1 MDDKKIKIDEELIE
15 DKNENKEQEIPKK
28 INPLKLLENIN
39 KKYLIFG
46 IIGVILLFLII
57 FKISSK
63 KNASI
68 QNSATTSQID
78 ENSYNQSRIMRV
90 DLNKIKS
97 IDFDLGSSDVRIQRS
112 NTNPY
117 IEYTELF
124 RGEDHSY
131 KLDVSFEDGVL
142 KLKSKVTGKQ
152 LYMKDKIPI
161 VRIFLPSE
169 GGIEE
174 IKGTISAGDV
184 KIDDLEVK
192 NFDLKIMSGN
202 ISLNNGFFQGSI
214 RNESGS
220 INLDKSEISNT
231 KLSTVTGDI
240 IVKDS
245 KLGNRLDFSTST
257 GDILIGAKDT
267 IDNYNINAVLEVGNF
282 VLGNISYRNIKD
294 GYLSDNKA
302 RNNIDLRTKIGDIVF
317 NRGEGA
323 KIENEEYLTKDSKIK
338 NDEDNALEKNIDR
351 TEKENKKRKKKKRK
365 KDSGKKRQAEEN
377 LESEEN
383 NDLEKN
389 RDSEENSKEEENN

>member
-15 DKNENKEQEIPKK
+15 DKIENMEKSNKESEKP
-28 INPLKLLENIN
+28 NPFKWLDGVN
-39 KKYLIFG
+39 KRNLIFG
-46 IIGVILLFLII
+46 LVGLVLII
-57 FKISSK
+57 LVIFMISSK

-68 QNSATTSQID
+68 QNAATTSQID

-124 RGEDHSY
+124 RGEDNAY
-131 KLDVSFEDGVL
+131 RLDVSFEEGVL
-142 KLKSKVTGKQ
+142 KLKNKVEGKE

-174 IKGTISAGDV
+174 IKGTIGAGDV

-192 NFDLKIMSGN
+192 NFDLRIKSGN

-220 INLDKSEISNT
+220 INLNKSELSNT
-231 KLSTVTGDI
+231 KLSTVAGDI
-240 IVKDS
+240 IIKES
-245 KLGNRLDFSTST
+245 KLGNRLDFTTST
-257 GDILIGAKDT
+257 GDILIDAKDT
-267 IDNYNINAVLEVGNF
+267 IDNYNINAYLEVGNF
-282 VLGNISYRNIKD
+282 VLGNISYRNITD

-302 RNNIDLRTKIGDIVF
+302 KNNIDLRTKIGDIVF
-317 NRGEGA
+317 NKGEGA
-323 KIENEEYLTKDSKIK
+323 KVENQEYLTNDSKVK
-338 NDEDNALEKNIDR
+338 DDEENALERNVKK
-351 TEKENKKRKKKKRK
+351 TEKENKKRKEKEKAEDEE
-365 KDSGKKRQAEEN
+365 DSENIDEESD
-377 LESEEN
+377 ESSEE
-383 NDLEKN
+383 
-389 RDSEENSKEEENN
+389 EEENN

>member
-15 DKNENKEQEIPKK
+15 EKQENKEKNNKESEKP
-28 INPLKLLENIN
+28 NPFKWLDGVN
-39 KKYLIFG
+39 KRNLIFG
-46 IIGVILLFLII
+46 LVGLVLII
-57 FKISSK
+57 LVIFMISSK

-68 QNSATTSQID
+68 QNAATTSQID

-124 RGEDHSY
+124 RGEDNAY
-131 KLDVSFEDGVL
+131 RLDVSFEDGVL
-142 KLKSKVTGKQ
+142 KLKNKVEGKE

-174 IKGTISAGDV
+174 IKGTIGAGDV

-192 NFDLKIMSGN
+192 NFDLRIKSGN

-214 RNESGS
+214 KNESGS
-220 INLDKSEISNT
+220 INLNKSELSNT

-240 IVKDS
+240 IIKES
-245 KLGNRLDFSTST
+245 KLGNRLDFTTST
-257 GDILIGAKDT
+257 GDILIDAKDT
-267 IDNYNINAVLEVGNF
+267 IDNYNINAYLEVGNF
-282 VLGNISYRNIKD
+282 VLGNISYRNITD

-302 RNNIDLRTKIGDIVF
+302 KNNIDLRTKIGDIVF
-317 NRGEGA
+317 NKGEGA
-323 KIENEEYLTKDSKIK
+323 KVENQEYLTNDSKVK
-338 NDEDNALEKNIDR
+338 DDEENALERNVKK
-351 TEKENKKRKKKKRK
+351 TEKENKKRKEK
-365 KDSGKKRQAEEN
+365 EEN
-377 LESEEN
+377 EEDSADRDEETDESSEE
-383 NDLEKN
+383 
-389 RDSEENSKEEENN
+389 EEENN

>member
-15 DKNENKEQEIPKK
+15 DKIENMEKSNKESEKP
-28 INPLKLLENIN
+28 NPFKWLDGVN
-39 KKYLIFG
+39 KRNLIFG
-46 IIGVILLFLII
+46 LVGLVLII
-57 FKISSK
+57 LVIFMISSK

-68 QNSATTSQID
+68 QNAATTSQID

-124 RGEDHSY
+124 RGEDNAY
-131 KLDVSFEDGVL
+131 RLDVSFEEGVL
-142 KLKSKVTGKQ
+142 KLKNKVEGKE

-174 IKGTISAGDV
+174 IKGTIGAGDV

-192 NFDLKIMSGN
+192 NFDLRIKSGN

-220 INLDKSEISNT
+220 INLNKSELSNT
-231 KLSTVTGDI
+231 KLSTVAGDI
-240 IVKDS
+240 IIKES
-245 KLGNRLDFSTST
+245 KLGNRLDFTTST
-257 GDILIGAKDT
+257 GDILIDAKDT
-267 IDNYNINAVLEVGNF
+267 IDNYNINAYLEVGNF
-282 VLGNISYRNIKD
+282 VLGNISYRNITD

-302 RNNIDLRTKIGDIVF
+302 KNNIDLRTKIGDIVF
-317 NRGEGA
+317 NKGEGA
-323 KIENEEYLTKDSKIK
+323 KVENQEYLTNDSKVK
-338 NDEDNALEKNIDR
+338 DDEENALERNVKK
-351 TEKENKKRKKKKRK
+351 TEKENKKRKEKEKAGDEE
-365 KDSGKKRQAEEN
+365 DSENIDEESD
-377 LESEEN
+377 ESSEE
-383 NDLEKN
+383 
-389 RDSEENSKEEENN
+389 EEENN

>member
-15 DKNENKEQEIPKK
+15 DKIENMEKSNKESEKP
-28 INPLKLLENIN
+28 NPFKWLDGVN
-39 KKYLIFG
+39 KRNLIFG
-46 IIGVILLFLII
+46 LVGLVLII
-57 FKISSK
+57 LVIFMISSK

-68 QNSATTSQID
+68 QNAATTSQID

-124 RGEDHSY
+124 RGEDNAY
-131 KLDVSFEDGVL
+131 RLDVSFEEGVL
-142 KLKSKVTGKQ
+142 KLKNKVEGKE

-174 IKGTISAGDV
+174 IKGTIGAGDV

-192 NFDLKIMSGN
+192 NFDLRIKSGN

-220 INLDKSEISNT
+220 INLNKSELSNT
-231 KLSTVTGDI
+231 KLSTVAGDI
-240 IVKDS
+240 IIKES
-245 KLGNRLDFSTST
+245 KLGNRLDFTTST
-257 GDILIGAKDT
+257 GDILIDAKDT
-267 IDNYNINAVLEVGNF
+267 IDNYNINAYLEVGNF
-282 VLGNISYRNIKD
+282 VLGNISYRNITD

-302 RNNIDLRTKIGDIVF
+302 KNNIDLRTKIGDIVF
-317 NRGEGA
+317 NKGEGA
-323 KIENEEYLTKDSKIK
+323 KVENQEYLTNDSRVKD
-338 NDEDNALEKNIDR
+338 DEENALEKNVKK
-351 TEKENKKRKKKKRK
+351 TEKENKKRKEKEKA
-365 KDSGKKRQAEEN
+365 KDEEDSEN
-377 LESEEN
+377 IDEESDESSEE
-383 NDLEKN
+383 
-389 RDSEENSKEEENN
+389 EEENN

>member
-1 MDDKKIKIDEELIE
+1 MDEKKIKIDENLI
-15 DKNENKEQEIPKK
+15 DNKKENKKQKTSKEEKTNSFK
-28 INPLKLLENIN
+28 ILEEVN
-39 KKYLIFG
+39 KRNLIFG
-46 IIGVILLFLII
+46 IIGVVLIALVI
-57 FKISSK
+57 FMIASK

-68 QNSATTSQID
+68 QNAATTSQID

-124 RGEDHSY
+124 RGEENAY
-131 KLDVSFEDGVL
+131 KLDVSFEEGVL
-142 KLKSKVTGKQ
+142 KLKNKVEGKE

-174 IKGTISAGDV
+174 IKGTIGAGDV

-192 NFDLKIMSGN
+192 NFDLKIKSGN
-202 ISLNNGFFQGSI
+202 ITLNNGFFQGSI
-214 RNESGS
+214 TNESGS

-240 IVKDS
+240 IIKES
-245 KLGNRLDFSTST
+245 KLGNRLDFTTST
-257 GDILIGAKDT
+257 GDILVESKNT
-267 IDNYNINAVLEVGNF
+267 IDNYNINAILEVGNF

-294 GYLSDNKA
+294 GYQSDNKA
-302 RNNIDLRTKIGDIVF
+302 KNNIDMRTKIGDIVF

-323 KIENEEYLTKDSKIK
+323 ILENEEYLTNDTKIKDS
-338 NDEDNALEKNIDR
+338 EDNALEKNVNK
-351 TEKENKKRKKKKRK
+351 TEKENKKRKEEMEKENFE
-365 KDSGKKRQAEEN
+365 DNAEE
-377 LESEEN
+377 EN
-383 NDLEKN
+383 D
-389 RDSEENSKEEENN
+389 ENIEEEENN

>member
-15 DKNENKEQEIPKK
+15 EKQENKEKANKESEKP
-28 INPLKLLENIN
+28 NPFKWLEGVN
-39 KKYLIFG
+39 KRNLIFG
-46 IIGVILLFLII
+46 LVGLVLII
-57 FKISSK
+57 LVIFMISSK

-68 QNSATTSQID
+68 QNAATTSQID

-124 RGEDHSY
+124 RGEDNAY
-131 KLDVSFEDGVL
+131 RLDVSFEEGVL
-142 KLKSKVTGKQ
+142 KLKNKVEGKE

-174 IKGTISAGDV
+174 IKGTIGAGDV

-192 NFDLKIMSGN
+192 NFDLRIKSGN

-220 INLDKSEISNT
+220 INLNKSELSNT
-231 KLSTVTGDI
+231 KLSTVAGDI
-240 IVKDS
+240 IINES
-245 KLGNRLDFSTST
+245 KLGNRLDFTTST
-257 GDILIGAKDT
+257 GDILIDAKDT
-267 IDNYNINAVLEVGNF
+267 IDNYNINAYLEVGNF
-282 VLGNISYRNIKD
+282 VLGNISYRNITD

-302 RNNIDLRTKIGDIVF
+302 KNNIDLRTKIGDIVF
-317 NRGEGA
+317 NKGEGA
-323 KIENEEYLTKDSKIK
+323 KVENQEYLTNDSKVK
-338 NDEDNALEKNIDR
+338 DDEENALEKNVKK
-351 TEKENKKRKKKKRK
+351 TEKENKKRKEKEK
-365 KDSGKKRQAEEN
+365 AEEMID
-377 LESEEN
+377 ESIG
-383 NDLEKN
+383 L
-389 RDSEENSKEEENN
+389 

>member
-15 DKNENKEQEIPKK
+15 DKNEKQDKK
-28 INPLKLLENIN
+28 SFENEKYNLLKTLVGSN
-39 KKYLIFG
+39 KKLIVFGVIGLVLIFL
-46 IIGVILLFLII
+46 VI

-131 KLDVSFEDGVL
+131 KLDVSFEGGVL
-142 KLKSKVTGKQ
+142 KLKSKVLGKE

-174 IKGTISAGDV
+174 IKGTITAGDV

-192 NFDLKIMSGN
+192 NFDLRIKSGN
-202 ISLNNGFFQGSI
+202 ITLNNGYFQGSI
-214 RNESGS
+214 KNESGS
-220 INLDKSEISNT
+220 IILDKSELSNT
-231 KLSTVTGDI
+231 KLTTTTGDI
-240 IVKDS
+240 IIKES
-245 KLGNRLDFSTST
+245 KLGNRLDFTTST
-257 GDILIGAKDT
+257 GDILINSKDT
-267 IDNYNINAVLEVGNF
+267 LDNYNVNAYLEVGNF
-282 VLGNISYRNIKD
+282 VLGNISYRNITD
-294 GYLSDNKA
+294 GYLSNNKA
-302 RNNIDLRTKIGDIVF
+302 KNNIKLRTKIGDIIF
-317 NRGEGA
+317 NKGEGA
-323 KIENEEYLTKDSKIK
+323 KVENEEYITNDSQVKES
-338 NDEDNALEKNIDR
+338 EDNDIEQNVDR
-351 TEKENKKRKKKKRK
+351 IEKENTQDKEKEL
-365 KDSGKKRQAEEN
+365 EE
-377 LESEEN
+377 
-383 NDLEKN
+383 DQP
-389 RDSEENSKEEENN
+389 DFEENSNKELDNDSKEEKNN

>member
-15 DKNENKEQEIPKK
+15 EKQENKEKANKESEKP
-28 INPLKLLENIN
+28 NPFKWLEGVN
-39 KKYLIFG
+39 KRNLIFG
-46 IIGVILLFLII
+46 LVGLVLII
-57 FKISSK
+57 LVIFMISSK

-68 QNSATTSQID
+68 QNAATTSQID

-124 RGEDHSY
+124 RGEDNAY
-131 KLDVSFEDGVL
+131 RLDVSFEEGVL
-142 KLKSKVTGKQ
+142 KLKNKVEGKE

-174 IKGTISAGDV
+174 IKGTIGAGDV

-192 NFDLKIMSGN
+192 NFDLRIKSGN

-220 INLDKSEISNT
+220 ININKSELSNA
-231 KLSTVTGDI
+231 KLSTVAGDI
-240 IVKDS
+240 IIKES
-245 KLGNRLDFSTST
+245 KLGNRLDFTTST
-257 GDILIGAKDT
+257 GDILIDAKDT
-267 IDNYNINAVLEVGNF
+267 IDNYNINAYLEVGNF
-282 VLGNISYRNIKD
+282 VLGNISYRNITD

-302 RNNIDLRTKIGDIVF
+302 KNNIDLRTKIGDIVF
-317 NRGEGA
+317 NKGEGA
-323 KIENEEYLTKDSKIK
+323 KVENQEYLTNDSKVK
-338 NDEDNALEKNIDR
+338 DDEENALERNVKK
-351 TEKENKKRKKKKRK
+351 TEKENKKRKEKEKAEDEE
-365 KDSGKKRQAEEN
+365 DSENIDEESD
-377 LESEEN
+377 ESSEE
-383 NDLEKN
+383 
-389 RDSEENSKEEENN
+389 EEENN

>member
-15 DKNENKEQEIPKK
+15 DKNENREQKVSDEKKLNPFEIL
-28 INPLKLLENIN
+28 NRVN

-46 IIGVILLFLII
+46 AIGLVLIFLVI

-97 IDFDLGSSDVRIQRS
+97 IDFELGSSDVRIQRS

-124 RGEDHSY
+124 RGDDHSY
-131 KLDVSFEDGVL
+131 KLDVSFDEGVL

-174 IKGTISAGDV
+174 IKGTISSGDV

-192 NFDLKIMSGN
+192 NFDLRIRSGN

-214 RNESGS
+214 KNEAGS
-220 INLDKSEISNT
+220 ITLNKSEISNT
-231 KLSTVTGDI
+231 KLSTVSGDI
-240 IVKDS
+240 IVKES
-245 KLGNRLDFSTST
+245 KLGNRLDFTTST
-257 GDILIGAKDT
+257 GDILIDAKDT
-267 IDNYNINAVLEVGNF
+267 IDNYNINAYLEVGNF

-294 GYLSDNKA
+294 GYLSDNGAK
-302 RNNIDLRTKIGDIVF
+302 NNIDLRTKIGDIVF
-317 NRGEGA
+317 NRGEGST
-323 KIENEEYLTKDSKIK
+323 IENEEYLTNDSRVKDD
-338 NDEDNALEKNIDR
+338 DENALERNVKR
-351 TEKENKKRKKKKRK
+351 TEKENKKRKKKKRRK
-365 KDSGKKRQAEEN
+365 DLEENQDSEKDKDS
-377 LESEEN
+377 
-383 NDLEKN
+383 EKN
-389 RDSEENSKEEENN
+389 QDQDSEENSQEEENN

>member
-1 MDDKKIKIDEELIE
+1 MDEKKIKIDENLI
-15 DKNENKEQEIPKK
+15 DNKKENKKQKTSKEEKTNSFK
-28 INPLKLLENIN
+28 ILEEVN
-39 KKYLIFG
+39 KRNLIFG
-46 IIGVILLFLII
+46 IIGVVLIALVI
-57 FKISSK
+57 FMIASK

-68 QNSATTSQID
+68 QNAATTSQID

-124 RGEDHSY
+124 RGEENAY
-131 KLDVSFEDGVL
+131 KLDVSFEEGVL
-142 KLKSKVTGKQ
+142 KLKNKVEGKE

-174 IKGTISAGDV
+174 IKGTIGAGDV

-192 NFDLKIMSGN
+192 NFDLKIKSGN
-202 ISLNNGFFQGSI
+202 ITLNNGFFQGSI
-214 RNESGS
+214 TNESGS

-240 IVKDS
+240 IIKES
-245 KLGNRLDFSTST
+245 KLGNRLDFATST
-257 GDILIGAKDT
+257 GDILVESKNT
-267 IDNYNINAVLEVGNF
+267 IDNYNINAILEVGNF

-294 GYLSDNKA
+294 GYQSDNKA
-302 RNNIDLRTKIGDIVF
+302 KNNIDMRTKIGDIVF

-323 KIENEEYLTKDSKIK
+323 TLENEEYITNDTKIKDS
-338 NDEDNALEKNIDR
+338 EDNALEKNVNK
-351 TEKENKKRKKKKRK
+351 TEKENKKRKEDME
-365 KDSGKKRQAEEN
+365 KDNLDENAEEDDDN
-377 LESEEN
+377 IE
-383 NDLEKN
+383 
-389 RDSEENSKEEENN
+389 EEENN

>member
-1 MDDKKIKIDEELIE
+1 MDEKKIKIDENLV
-15 DKNENKEQEIPKK
+15 D
-28 INPLKLLENIN
+28 N
-39 KKYLIFG
+39 KKENNKQKTSKKEKTNSFKILEEVNKRNLIFG
-46 IIGVILLFLII
+46 IIGVVLIALVI
-57 FKISSK
+57 FMIASK

-68 QNSATTSQID
+68 QNAATTSQID

-124 RGEDHSY
+124 RGEENAY
-131 KLDVSFEDGVL
+131 KLDVSFEEGVL
-142 KLKSKVTGKQ
+142 KLKNKVEGKE

-174 IKGTISAGDV
+174 IKGTIGAGDV

-192 NFDLKIMSGN
+192 NFDLKIKSGN
-202 ISLNNGFFQGSI
+202 ITLNNGFFQGSI
-214 RNESGS
+214 TNESGS

-240 IVKDS
+240 IIKES
-245 KLGNRLDFSTST
+245 KLGNRLDFATST
-257 GDILIGAKDT
+257 GDILVESKNT
-267 IDNYNINAVLEVGNF
+267 IDNYNINAILEVGNF

-294 GYLSDNKA
+294 GYQSDNKA
-302 RNNIDLRTKIGDIVF
+302 KNNIDMRTKIGDIVF

-323 KIENEEYLTKDSKIK
+323 TLENEEYITNDTKIKDS
-338 NDEDNALEKNIDR
+338 EDNALEKNVNK
-351 TEKENKKRKKKKRK
+351 TEKENKKRKEDME
-365 KDSGKKRQAEEN
+365 KDNLDENAEEDDDN
-377 LESEEN
+377 IE
-383 NDLEKN
+383 
-389 RDSEENSKEEENN
+389 EEENN

>member
-1 MDDKKIKIDEELIE
+1 MDDNKIKIDEELIE
-15 DKNENKEQEIPKK
+15 DKNENKEQKTNKNEKT
-28 INPLKLLENIN
+28 NPLKRLEEVN
-39 KKYLIFG
+39 KRNLIFG
-46 IIGVILLFLII
+46 IIGVILIALVI
-57 FKISSK
+57 FMITQK

-68 QNSATTSQID
+68 QNAATTSQID

-124 RGEDHSY
+124 RGEDQAY
-131 KLDVSFEDGVL
+131 KLDVSFEEGVL
-142 KLKSKVTGKQ
+142 KLKSKVEGKE

-174 IKGTISAGDV
+174 IKGTIGAGDV

-214 RNESGS
+214 KNESGS
-220 INLDKSEISNT
+220 INLNKSELSNT

-240 IVKDS
+240 IVKES
-245 KLGNRLDFSTST
+245 KLGNRLDFTTST
-257 GDILIGAKDT
+257 GDILIESKNT
-267 IDNYNINAVLEVGNF
+267 IDNYNINAYLEVGNF
-282 VLGNISYRNIKD
+282 VLGNISYRNISD
-294 GYLSDNKA
+294 GYYSDNKA
-302 RNNIDLRTKIGDIVF
+302 KNNIDLRTKIGDIVF
-317 NRGEGA
+317 NKGEGA
-323 KIENEEYLTKDSKIK
+323 TIENEEYLTNDTKIK
-338 NDEDNALEKNIDR
+338 ADDEDNALEKNIDR
-351 TEKENKKRKKKKRK
+351 TEKENKKRKKKESQKN
-365 KDSGKKRQAEEN
+365 QEEN
-377 LESEEN
+377 LDEN
-383 NDLEKN
+383 TDDNLD
-389 RDSEENSKEEENN
+389 EEENN

>member
-1 MDDKKIKIDEELIE
+1 MDEKKIKIDENLI
-15 DKNENKEQEIPKK
+15 D
-28 INPLKLLENIN
+28 N
-39 KKYLIFG
+39 KKENNKQNTSKKEKTNSFKILEEVNKRNLIFG
-46 IIGVILLFLII
+46 IIGVVLIALVI
-57 FKISSK
+57 FMIASK

-68 QNSATTSQID
+68 QNAATTSQID

-124 RGEDHSY
+124 RGEENAY
-131 KLDVSFEDGVL
+131 KLDVSFEEGVL
-142 KLKSKVTGKQ
+142 KLKNKVEGKE
-152 LYMKDKIPI
+152 LYTKDKIPI

-174 IKGTISAGDV
+174 IKGTIGAGDV

-192 NFDLKIMSGN
+192 NFDLKIKSGN
-202 ISLNNGFFQGSI
+202 ITLNNGFFQGSI
-214 RNESGS
+214 TNESGS

-240 IVKDS
+240 IIKES
-245 KLGNRLDFSTST
+245 KLGNRLDFATST
-257 GDILIGAKDT
+257 GDILVESKNT
-267 IDNYNINAVLEVGNF
+267 IDNYNINAILEVGNF

-294 GYLSDNKA
+294 GYQSDNKA
-302 RNNIDLRTKIGDIVF
+302 KNNIDMRTKIGDIVF

-323 KIENEEYLTKDSKIK
+323 TLENEEYITNDTKIKDS
-338 NDEDNALEKNIDR
+338 EDNALEKNVNK
-351 TEKENKKRKKKKRK
+351 TEKENKKRKEDME
-365 KDSGKKRQAEEN
+365 KDNLDENAEEDG
-377 LESEEN
+377 EN
-383 NDLEKN
+383 IE
-389 RDSEENSKEEENN
+389 EEENN

>member
-15 DKNENKEQEIPKK
+15 EKQENKEKANKESEKL
-28 INPLKLLENIN
+28 NPFKWLDGIN
-39 KKYLIFG
+39 KRNLIFG
-46 IIGVILLFLII
+46 LVGLVLII
-57 FKISSK
+57 LVIFMISSK
-63 KNASI
+63 KNSSI
-68 QNSATTSQID
+68 QNAATTSQID

-124 RGEDHSY
+124 RGEDNAY
-131 KLDVSFEDGVL
+131 RLDVSFEEGVL
-142 KLKSKVTGKQ
+142 KLKNKVEGKE

-174 IKGTISAGDV
+174 IKGTIGAGDV

-192 NFDLKIMSGN
+192 NFDLRIKSGN

-220 INLDKSEISNT
+220 INLNKSELSNT
-231 KLSTVTGDI
+231 KLSTVAGDI
-240 IVKDS
+240 IIKES
-245 KLGNRLDFSTST
+245 KLGNRLDFTTST
-257 GDILIGAKDT
+257 GDILIDAKDT
-267 IDNYNINAVLEVGNF
+267 IDNYNINAYLEVGNF
-282 VLGNISYRNIKD
+282 VLGNISYRNITD

-302 RNNIDLRTKIGDIVF
+302 KNNIDLRTKIGDIVF
-317 NRGEGA
+317 NKGEGA
-323 KIENEEYLTKDSKIK
+323 KVENQEYLTNDSKVK
-338 NDEDNALEKNIDR
+338 DDEENALERNVKK
-351 TEKENKKRKKKKRK
+351 TEKENKKRKEKEK
-365 KDSGKKRQAEEN
+365 AED
-377 LESEEN
+377 EE
-383 NDLEKN
+383 
-389 RDSEENSKEEENN
+389 DSENIDEESDESLEEEEENN

>member
-15 DKNENKEQEIPKK
+15 DKNENREQKVSDKKKLNPFEIL
-28 INPLKLLENIN
+28 NRVN

-46 IIGVILLFLII
+46 AIGLVLIFLVI

-97 IDFDLGSSDVRIQRS
+97 IDFELGSSDVRIQRS

-124 RGEDHSY
+124 RGDDHSY
-131 KLDVSFEDGVL
+131 KLDVSFDEGVL

-174 IKGTISAGDV
+174 IKGTISSGDV

-192 NFDLKIMSGN
+192 NFDLRIRSGN

-214 RNESGS
+214 KNEAGS
-220 INLDKSEISNT
+220 ITLNKSEISNT
-231 KLSTVTGDI
+231 KLSTVSGDI
-240 IVKDS
+240 IVKES
-245 KLGNRLDFSTST
+245 KLGNRLDFATST
-257 GDILIGAKDT
+257 GDILVDAKDT
-267 IDNYNINAVLEVGNF
+267 IDNYNINAYLEVGNF

-294 GYLSDNKA
+294 GYLSDNGAK
-302 RNNIDLRTKIGDIVF
+302 NNIDLRTKIGDIVF
-317 NRGEGA
+317 NRGEGST
-323 KIENEEYLTKDSKIK
+323 IENEEYLTNDSRVKDD
-338 NDEDNALEKNIDR
+338 DENALERNVKI
-351 TEKENKKRKKKKRK
+351 TEKENKKRKKKKRRK
-365 KDSGKKRQAEEN
+365 DLEENQDSEKDKDS
-377 LESEEN
+377 
-383 NDLEKN
+383 EKN
-389 RDSEENSKEEENN
+389 QDQDLEENSQEEENN

>member
-1 MDDKKIKIDEELIE
+1 MDEKKIKIDENLI
-15 DKNENKEQEIPKK
+15 D
-28 INPLKLLENIN
+28 N
-39 KKYLIFG
+39 KKENNKQKTSKKEKTNSFKILEEVNKRNLIFG
-46 IIGVILLFLII
+46 IIGVVLIALVI
-57 FKISSK
+57 FMISSK

-68 QNSATTSQID
+68 QNAATTSQID

-124 RGEDHSY
+124 RGEENAY
-131 KLDVSFEDGVL
+131 KLDVSFEEGVL
-142 KLKSKVTGKQ
+142 KLKNKVEGKE

-174 IKGTISAGDV
+174 IKGTIGAGDV

-192 NFDLKIMSGN
+192 NFDLKIKSGN
-202 ISLNNGFFQGSI
+202 ITLNNGFFQGSI
-214 RNESGS
+214 TNESGS

-240 IVKDS
+240 IIKES
-245 KLGNRLDFSTST
+245 KLGNRLDFATST
-257 GDILIGAKDT
+257 GDILVESKNT
-267 IDNYNINAVLEVGNF
+267 IDNYNINAILEVGNF

-294 GYLSDNKA
+294 GYQSDNKA
-302 RNNIDLRTKIGDIVF
+302 KNNIDMRTKIGDIVF

-323 KIENEEYLTKDSKIK
+323 TLENEEYITNDTKIKDS
-338 NDEDNALEKNIDR
+338 EDNALEKNVNK
-351 TEKENKKRKKKKRK
+351 TEKENKKRKEDME
-365 KDSGKKRQAEEN
+365 KDNLDENAEEDD
-377 LESEEN
+377 EN
-383 NDLEKN
+383 IE
-389 RDSEENSKEEENN
+389 EEENN

>member
-1 MDDKKIKIDEELIE
+1 MDEKKIKIDENLI
-15 DKNENKEQEIPKK
+15 DNKKENKKQKTSKEEKTNSFK
-28 INPLKLLENIN
+28 ILEEVN
-39 KKYLIFG
+39 KRNLIFG
-46 IIGVILLFLII
+46 IIGVILIALVI
-57 FKISSK
+57 FMIASK

-68 QNSATTSQID
+68 QNAATTSQID

-124 RGEDHSY
+124 RGEENAY
-131 KLDVSFEDGVL
+131 KLDVSFEEGVL
-142 KLKSKVTGKQ
+142 KLKNKVEGKE

-174 IKGTISAGDV
+174 IKGTIGAGDV

-192 NFDLKIMSGN
+192 NFDLKIKSGN
-202 ISLNNGFFQGSI
+202 ITLNNGFFQGSI
-214 RNESGS
+214 TNESGS

-240 IVKDS
+240 IIKES
-245 KLGNRLDFSTST
+245 KLGNRLDFATST
-257 GDILIGAKDT
+257 GDILVESKNT
-267 IDNYNINAVLEVGNF
+267 IDNYNINAILEVGNF

-294 GYLSDNKA
+294 GYQSDNKA
-302 RNNIDLRTKIGDIVF
+302 KNNIDMRTKIGDIVF

-323 KIENEEYLTKDSKIK
+323 TLENEEYLTNDTKIKDS
-338 NDEDNALEKNIDR
+338 EDNALEKNVNR
-351 TEKENKKRKKKKRK
+351 TEKENKKREEDMEKENL
-365 KDSGKKRQAEEN
+365 DENAEE
-377 LESEEN
+377 EN
-383 NDLEKN
+383 D
-389 RDSEENSKEEENN
+389 ENIEEEENN

>member
-1 MDDKKIKIDEELIE
+1 MDEKKIKIDENLI
-15 DKNENKEQEIPKK
+15 DNKKENKKQKTSKEEKTNSFK
-28 INPLKLLENIN
+28 ILEEVN
-39 KKYLIFG
+39 KRNLIFG
-46 IIGVILLFLII
+46 IIGVILIALVI
-57 FKISSK
+57 FMIASK

-68 QNSATTSQID
+68 QNAATTSQID

-124 RGEDHSY
+124 RGEENAY
-131 KLDVSFEDGVL
+131 KLDVSFEEGVL
-142 KLKSKVTGKQ
+142 KLKNKVEGKE

-174 IKGTISAGDV
+174 IKGTIGAGDV

-192 NFDLKIMSGN
+192 NFDLKIKSGN
-202 ISLNNGFFQGSI
+202 ITLNNGFFQGSI
-214 RNESGS
+214 TNESGS

-240 IVKDS
+240 IIKES
-245 KLGNRLDFSTST
+245 KLGNRLDFATST
-257 GDILIGAKDT
+257 GDILVESKNT
-267 IDNYNINAVLEVGNF
+267 IDNYNINAILEVGNF

-294 GYLSDNKA
+294 GYQSDNKA
-302 RNNIDLRTKIGDIVF
+302 KNNIDMRTKIGDIVF

-323 KIENEEYLTKDSKIK
+323 TLENEEYITNDTKIKDS
-338 NDEDNALEKNIDR
+338 EDNALEKNVNK
-351 TEKENKKRKKKKRK
+351 TEKENKKRKEDME
-365 KDSGKKRQAEEN
+365 KDNLDENAEEDG
-377 LESEEN
+377 EN
-383 NDLEKN
+383 IE
-389 RDSEENSKEEENN
+389 EEENN

>member
-15 DKNENKEQEIPKK
+15 EKQENKEKTNKESEKP
-28 INPLKLLENIN
+28 NPFKWLDGVN
-39 KKYLIFG
+39 KRNLIFG
-46 IIGVILLFLII
+46 LVGFVLII
-57 FKISSK
+57 LVIFMISSK

-68 QNSATTSQID
+68 QNAATTSQID

-124 RGEDHSY
+124 RGEDKAY
-131 KLDVSFEDGVL
+131 RLDVSFEDGVL
-142 KLKSKVTGKQ
+142 KLKNKVEGKE

-174 IKGTISAGDV
+174 IKGTIGAGDV

-192 NFDLKIMSGN
+192 NFDLRIKSGN

-214 RNESGS
+214 KNESGS
-220 INLDKSEISNT
+220 INLNKSELSNT

-240 IVKDS
+240 IIKES
-245 KLGNRLDFSTST
+245 KLGNRLDFTTST
-257 GDILIGAKDT
+257 GDILIDAKDT
-267 IDNYNINAVLEVGNF
+267 IDNYNINAYLEVGNF
-282 VLGNISYRNIKD
+282 VLGNISYRNITD

-302 RNNIDLRTKIGDIVF
+302 KNNIDLRTKIGDIVF
-317 NRGEGA
+317 NKGEGA
-323 KIENEEYLTKDSKIK
+323 KVENQEYLTNDSKVK
-338 NDEDNALEKNIDR
+338 DDEENALERNVKK
-351 TEKENKKRKKKKRK
+351 TEKENKKRKEK
-365 KDSGKKRQAEEN
+365 EEN
-377 LESEEN
+377 EEDSADRDEETDESSEE
-383 NDLEKN
+383 
-389 RDSEENSKEEENN
+389 EEENN

>member
-1 MDDKKIKIDEELIE
+1 MDDNKIKIDEELIE
-15 DKNENKEQEIPKK
+15 DKNENKEQKTNKNEKT
-28 INPLKLLENIN
+28 NPLKRLEEVN
-39 KKYLIFG
+39 KRNLIFG
-46 IIGVILLFLII
+46 IIGVILIALVI
-57 FKISSK
+57 FMITQK

-68 QNSATTSQID
+68 QNAATTSQID

-124 RGEDHSY
+124 RGEDQAY
-131 KLDVSFEDGVL
+131 KLDVSFEEGVL
-142 KLKSKVTGKQ
+142 KLKSKVEGKE

-174 IKGTISAGDV
+174 IKGTIGAGDV

-214 RNESGS
+214 KNESGS
-220 INLDKSEISNT
+220 INLNKSELSNT

-240 IVKDS
+240 IVKES
-245 KLGNRLDFSTST
+245 KLGNRLDFTTST
-257 GDILIGAKDT
+257 GDILIESKNT
-267 IDNYNINAVLEVGNF
+267 IDNYNINAYLEVGNF
-282 VLGNISYRNIKD
+282 VLGNISYRNISD
-294 GYLSDNKA
+294 GYYSDNKA
-302 RNNIDLRTKIGDIVF
+302 KNNIDLRTKIGDIVF
-317 NRGEGA
+317 NKGEGA
-323 KIENEEYLTKDSKIK
+323 TIENEEYLTNDTKIK
-338 NDEDNALEKNIDR
+338 DDDEDNALEKNIDR
-351 TEKENKKRKKKKRK
+351 TEKENKKRKKKESQKN
-365 KDSGKKRQAEEN
+365 QEEN
-377 LESEEN
+377 LDEN
-383 NDLEKN
+383 TDDNLD
-389 RDSEENSKEEENN
+389 EEENN

>member
-15 DKNENKEQEIPKK
+15 DKIENMEKSNKESEKP
-28 INPLKLLENIN
+28 NPFKWLDGVN
-39 KKYLIFG
+39 KRNLIFG
-46 IIGVILLFLII
+46 LVGLVLII
-57 FKISSK
+57 LVIFMISSK

-68 QNSATTSQID
+68 QNAATTSQID

-124 RGEDHSY
+124 RGEDNAY
-131 KLDVSFEDGVL
+131 RLDVSFEEGVL
-142 KLKSKVTGKQ
+142 KLKNKVEGKE

-161 VRIFLPSE
+161 VRIFLPSD

-174 IKGTISAGDV
+174 IKGTIGAGDV

-192 NFDLKIMSGN
+192 NFDLRIKSGN

-220 INLDKSEISNT
+220 INLNKSELSNT
-231 KLSTVTGDI
+231 KLSTVVGDI
-240 IVKDS
+240 IIKES
-245 KLGNRLDFSTST
+245 KLGNRLDFTTST
-257 GDILIGAKDT
+257 GDILIDAKDT
-267 IDNYNINAVLEVGNF
+267 IDNYNINAYLEVGNF
-282 VLGNISYRNIKD
+282 VLGNISYRNITD

-302 RNNIDLRTKIGDIVF
+302 KNNIDLRTKIGDIVF
-317 NRGEGA
+317 NKGEGA
-323 KIENEEYLTKDSKIK
+323 KVENQEYLTNDSKVK
-338 NDEDNALEKNIDR
+338 DDEENALEKNVKK
-351 TEKENKKRKKKKRK
+351 TEKENKKRKEKEKAEDEE
-365 KDSGKKRQAEEN
+365 DSENIDEESD
-377 LESEEN
+377 ESSEE
-383 NDLEKN
+383 
-389 RDSEENSKEEENN
+389 EEENN

>member
-15 DKNENKEQEIPKK
+15 EKQENKEKANKESEKP
-28 INPLKLLENIN
+28 NPFKWLDGVN
-39 KKYLIFG
+39 KRNLIFG
-46 IIGVILLFLII
+46 LVGLVLII
-57 FKISSK
+57 LVIFMISSK

-68 QNSATTSQID
+68 QNAATTSQID

-124 RGEDHSY
+124 RGEDNAY
-131 KLDVSFEDGVL
+131 RLDVSFEEGVL
-142 KLKSKVTGKQ
+142 KLKNKVEGKE

-174 IKGTISAGDV
+174 IKGTIGAGDV

-192 NFDLKIMSGN
+192 NFDLRIKSGN

-220 INLDKSEISNT
+220 INLNKSELSNT
-231 KLSTVTGDI
+231 KLSTVAGDI
-240 IVKDS
+240 IIKES
-245 KLGNRLDFSTST
+245 KLGNRLDFTTST
-257 GDILIGAKDT
+257 GDILIDAKDT
-267 IDNYNINAVLEVGNF
+267 IDNYNINAYLEVGNF
-282 VLGNISYRNIKD
+282 VLGNISYRNITD

-302 RNNIDLRTKIGDIVF
+302 KNNIDLRTKIGDIVF
-317 NRGEGA
+317 NKGEGA
-323 KIENEEYLTKDSKIK
+323 KVENQEYLTNDSKVK
-338 NDEDNALEKNIDR
+338 DDEENALERNVKK
-351 TEKENKKRKKKKRK
+351 TEKENKKRKEK
-365 KDSGKKRQAEEN
+365 EEN
-377 LESEEN
+377 EEDSADRDEETDESSEE
-383 NDLEKN
+383 
-389 RDSEENSKEEENN
+389 EEENN

>member
-1 MDDKKIKIDEELIE
+1 MDEKKIKIDENLI
-15 DKNENKEQEIPKK
+15 D
-28 INPLKLLENIN
+28 N
-39 KKYLIFG
+39 KKENNKQNTSKKEKTNSFKILEEVNKRNLIFG
-46 IIGVILLFLII
+46 IIGVVLIALVI
-57 FKISSK
+57 FMIASK

-68 QNSATTSQID
+68 QNAATTSQID

-124 RGEDHSY
+124 RGEENAY
-131 KLDVSFEDGVL
+131 KLDVSFEEGVL
-142 KLKSKVTGKQ
+142 KLKNKVEGKE

-174 IKGTISAGDV
+174 IKGTIGAGDV

-192 NFDLKIMSGN
+192 NFDLKIKSGN
-202 ISLNNGFFQGSI
+202 ITLNNGFFQGSI
-214 RNESGS
+214 TNESGS

-240 IVKDS
+240 IIKES
-245 KLGNRLDFSTST
+245 KLGNRLDFATST
-257 GDILIGAKDT
+257 GDILVESKNT
-267 IDNYNINAVLEVGNF
+267 IDNYNINAILEVGNF

-294 GYLSDNKA
+294 GYQSDNKA
-302 RNNIDLRTKIGDIVF
+302 KNNIDMRTKIGDIVF

-323 KIENEEYLTKDSKIK
+323 TLENEEYITNDTKIKDS
-338 NDEDNALEKNIDR
+338 EDNALEKNVNK
-351 TEKENKKRKKKKRK
+351 TEKENKKRKEDME
-365 KDSGKKRQAEEN
+365 KDNLDENAEEN
-377 LESEEN
+377 DEN
-383 NDLEKN
+383 IE
-389 RDSEENSKEEENN
+389 EEENN

>member
-15 DKNENKEQEIPKK
+15 EKQENKEKTNKESEKP
-28 INPLKLLENIN
+28 NPFKWLDGVN
-39 KKYLIFG
+39 KRNLIFG
-46 IIGVILLFLII
+46 LVGLVLII
-57 FKISSK
+57 LVIFMISSK

-68 QNSATTSQID
+68 QNAATTSQID

-124 RGEDHSY
+124 RGEDNAY
-131 KLDVSFEDGVL
+131 RLDVSFEEGVL
-142 KLKSKVTGKQ
+142 KLKNKVEGKE

-174 IKGTISAGDV
+174 IKGTIGAGDV

-192 NFDLKIMSGN
+192 NFDLRIKSGN

-220 INLDKSEISNT
+220 INLNKSELSNT
-231 KLSTVTGDI
+231 KLSTVAGDI
-240 IVKDS
+240 IIKES
-245 KLGNRLDFSTST
+245 KLGNRLDFTTST
-257 GDILIGAKDT
+257 GDILIDAKDT
-267 IDNYNINAVLEVGNF
+267 IDNYNINAYLEVGNF
-282 VLGNISYRNIKD
+282 VLGNISYRNITD

-302 RNNIDLRTKIGDIVF
+302 KNNIDLRTKIGDIVF
-317 NRGEGA
+317 NKGEGA
-323 KIENEEYLTKDSKIK
+323 KVENQEYLTNDSKVK
-338 NDEDNALEKNIDR
+338 DDEENALERNVKK
-351 TEKENKKRKKKKRK
+351 TEKENKKRKEK
-365 KDSGKKRQAEEN
+365 EEN
-377 LESEEN
+377 EEDSADRDEETEESSEE
-383 NDLEKN
+383 
-389 RDSEENSKEEENN
+389 EEENN

>member
-15 DKNENKEQEIPKK
+15 DKIENMEKSNKESEKP
-28 INPLKLLENIN
+28 NPFKWLDGVN
-39 KKYLIFG
+39 KRNLIFG
-46 IIGVILLFLII
+46 LVGLVLII
-57 FKISSK
+57 LVIFMISSK

-68 QNSATTSQID
+68 QNAATTSQID

-124 RGEDHSY
+124 RGEDNAY
-131 KLDVSFEDGVL
+131 RLDVSFEEGVL
-142 KLKSKVTGKQ
+142 KLKNKVEGKE

-174 IKGTISAGDV
+174 IKGTIGAGDV

-192 NFDLKIMSGN
+192 NFDLRIKSGN

-220 INLDKSEISNT
+220 INLNKSELSNT
-231 KLSTVTGDI
+231 KLATVAGDI
-240 IVKDS
+240 IIKES
-245 KLGNRLDFSTST
+245 KLGNRLDFTTST
-257 GDILIGAKDT
+257 GDILIDAKDT
-267 IDNYNINAVLEVGNF
+267 IDNYNINAYLEVGNF
-282 VLGNISYRNIKD
+282 VLGNISYRNITD

-302 RNNIDLRTKIGDIVF
+302 KNNIDLRTKIGDIVF
-317 NRGEGA
+317 NKGEGA
-323 KIENEEYLTKDSKIK
+323 KVENQEYLTNDSKVK
-338 NDEDNALEKNIDR
+338 DDEENALEKNVKK
-351 TEKENKKRKKKKRK
+351 TEKENKKRKEKEKA
-365 KDSGKKRQAEEN
+365 KDEEDSEN
-377 LESEEN
+377 IDEESDESSEE
-383 NDLEKN
+383 
-389 RDSEENSKEEENN
+389 EEENN

>member
-1 MDDKKIKIDEELIE
+1 MDEKKIKIDENLI
-15 DKNENKEQEIPKK
+15 DNKKENKKQKTSKEEKTNSFK
-28 INPLKLLENIN
+28 ILEEVN
-39 KKYLIFG
+39 KRNLIFG
-46 IIGVILLFLII
+46 IIGVVLIALVI
-57 FKISSK
+57 FMIASK

-68 QNSATTSQID
+68 QNAATTSQID

-124 RGEDHSY
+124 RGEENAY
-131 KLDVSFEDGVL
+131 KLDVSFEEGVL
-142 KLKSKVTGKQ
+142 KLKNKVEGKE

-174 IKGTISAGDV
+174 IKGTIGAGDV

-192 NFDLKIMSGN
+192 NFDLKIKSGN
-202 ISLNNGFFQGSI
+202 ITLNNGFFQGSI
-214 RNESGS
+214 TNESGS

-240 IVKDS
+240 IIKES
-245 KLGNRLDFSTST
+245 KLGNRLDFTTST
-257 GDILIGAKDT
+257 GDILVESKNT
-267 IDNYNINAVLEVGNF
+267 IDNYNINAILEVGNF

-294 GYLSDNKA
+294 GYQSDNKA
-302 RNNIDLRTKIGDIVF
+302 KNNIDMRTKIGDIVF

-323 KIENEEYLTKDSKIK
+323 TLEDEEYLTNDTKIKDS
-338 NDEDNALEKNIDR
+338 EDNALEKNVNR
-351 TEKENKKRKKKKRK
+351 TEKENKKREEEMEK
-365 KDSGKKRQAEEN
+365 EN
-377 LESEEN
+377 LEDNAEED
-383 NDLEKN
+383 ND
-389 RDSEENSKEEENN
+389 ENIEEEENN

>member
-1 MDDKKIKIDEELIE
+1 MDEKKIKIDENLI
-15 DKNENKEQEIPKK
+15 DNKKENKKQKTSKEEKTNSFK
-28 INPLKLLENIN
+28 ILEEVN
-39 KKYLIFG
+39 KRNLIFG
-46 IIGVILLFLII
+46 IIGVVLIALVI
-57 FKISSK
+57 FMIASK

-68 QNSATTSQID
+68 QNAATTSQID

-124 RGEDHSY
+124 RGEENAY
-131 KLDVSFEDGVL
+131 KLDVSFEEGVL
-142 KLKSKVTGKQ
+142 KLKNKVEGKE

-174 IKGTISAGDV
+174 IKGTIGAGDV

-192 NFDLKIMSGN
+192 NFDLKIKSGN
-202 ISLNNGFFQGSI
+202 ITLNNGFFQGSI
-214 RNESGS
+214 TNESGS

-240 IVKDS
+240 IIKES
-245 KLGNRLDFSTST
+245 KLGNRLDFTTST
-257 GDILIGAKDT
+257 GDILVESKNT
-267 IDNYNINAVLEVGNF
+267 IDNYNINAILEVGNF

-294 GYLSDNKA
+294 GYQSDNKA
-302 RNNIDLRTKIGDIVF
+302 KNNIDMRTKIGDIVF

-323 KIENEEYLTKDSKIK
+323 ILENEEYLTNDTKIKDS
-338 NDEDNALEKNIDR
+338 EDNALEKNVNK
-351 TEKENKKRKKKKRK
+351 TEKENKKRKEEMEKENFEDK
-365 KDSGKKRQAEEN
+365 AEE
-377 LESEEN
+377 EN
-383 NDLEKN
+383 D
-389 RDSEENSKEEENN
+389 ENIEEEENN

>member
-1 MDDKKIKIDEELIE
+1 MDEKKIKIDENLI
-15 DKNENKEQEIPKK
+15 DNKKENKKEKISKK
-28 INPLKLLENIN
+28 EKTNSFKILEEVN
-39 KKYLIFG
+39 KRNLIFG
-46 IIGVILLFLII
+46 IIGVVLIALVI
-57 FKISSK
+57 FMIASK

-68 QNSATTSQID
+68 QNAATTSQID

-124 RGEDHSY
+124 RGEENAY
-131 KLDVSFEDGVL
+131 KLDVSFEEGVL
-142 KLKSKVTGKQ
+142 KLKNNVEGKE

-174 IKGTISAGDV
+174 IKGTIGAGDV

-192 NFDLKIMSGN
+192 NFDLKIKSGN
-202 ISLNNGFFQGSI
+202 ITLNNGFFQGSI
-214 RNESGS
+214 TNESGS

-240 IVKDS
+240 IIKES
-245 KLGNRLDFSTST
+245 KLGNRLDFATST
-257 GDILIGAKDT
+257 GDILVESKNT
-267 IDNYNINAVLEVGNF
+267 IDNYNINAILEVGNF

-294 GYLSDNKA
+294 GYQSDNKA
-302 RNNIDLRTKIGDIVF
+302 KNNIDMRTKIGDIVF

-323 KIENEEYLTKDSKIK
+323 TLENEEYITNDTKIKDS
-338 NDEDNALEKNIDR
+338 EDNALEKNVNK
-351 TEKENKKRKKKKRK
+351 TEKENKKRKEDME
-365 KDSGKKRQAEEN
+365 KDNLDENAEEDD
-377 LESEEN
+377 EN
-383 NDLEKN
+383 IE
-389 RDSEENSKEEENN
+389 EEENN

>member
-1 MDDKKIKIDEELIE
+1 MARVDDKKIKIDEELIE
-15 DKNENKEQEIPKK
+15 DKSDNKEKK
-28 INPLKLLENIN
+28 SNRDKKESVKRLYAIN
-39 KKYLIFG
+39 KKNLIFG
-46 IIGVILLFLII
+46 IIAVILISLVI
-57 FKISSK
+57 FMIRQR

-68 QNSATTSQID
+68 QNNATTSQID

-97 IDFDLGSSDVRIQRS
+97 IDFDLGTADVRIQRS

-124 RGEDHSY
+124 RGEDNAY
-131 KLDVSFEDGVL
+131 LLDVSFQDGVL
-142 KLKSKVTGKQ
+142 KLKNKLEGKE

-174 IKGTISAGDV
+174 IKGTIGAGDV

-192 NFDLKIMSGN
+192 NFDLRIKSGN

-214 RNESGS
+214 KNESGS
-220 INLDKSEISNT
+220 INLDKSELSNT

-240 IVKDS
+240 IVKES
-245 KLGNRLDFSTST
+245 KLGNRLDFTTST
-257 GDILIGAKDT
+257 GDILVESKNT
-267 IDNYNINAVLEVGNF
+267 IDNYNINAILEVGNF

-294 GYLSDNKA
+294 GYQSDNKA
-302 RNNIDLRTKIGDIVF
+302 KYNIDFRTKIGDIVF

-323 KIENEEYLTKDSKIK
+323 VLENEEYLT
-338 NDEDNALEKNIDR
+338 NDTKVKKGEENALERNVTR
-351 TEKENKKRKKKKRK
+351 TEKENKKRK
-365 KDSGKKRQAEEN
+365 
-377 LESEEN
+377 
-383 NDLEKN
+383 EK
-389 RDSEENSKEEENN
+389 EENSEDSLEDDSDEDSLETTIEEENN

>member
-15 DKNENKEQEIPKK
+15 EKQENKEKANKESEKP
-28 INPLKLLENIN
+28 NPFKWLDGIN
-39 KKYLIFG
+39 KRILIFG
-46 IIGVILLFLII
+46 SVGLVLII
-57 FKISSK
+57 LVIFMISSK
-63 KNASI
+63 KNSSI
-68 QNSATTSQID
+68 QNAATTSQID

-124 RGEDHSY
+124 RGEDNAY
-131 KLDVSFEDGVL
+131 RLDVSFEEGVL
-142 KLKSKVTGKQ
+142 KLKNKVEGKE

-192 NFDLKIMSGN
+192 NFDLRIKSGN
-202 ISLNNGFFQGSI
+202 ISLNNGFLQGSI

-220 INLDKSEISNT
+220 INLNKSELSNT
-231 KLSTVTGDI
+231 KLSTVAGDI
-240 IVKDS
+240 IIKES
-245 KLGNRLDFSTST
+245 KLGNRLDFTTST
-257 GDILIGAKDT
+257 GDILIDAKDT
-267 IDNYNINAVLEVGNF
+267 IDNYNINAYLEVGNF
-282 VLGNISYRNIKD
+282 VLGNISYRNITD

-302 RNNIDLRTKIGDIVF
+302 KNNIDLRTKIGDIVF
-317 NRGEGA
+317 NKGEGA
-323 KIENEEYLTKDSKIK
+323 KVENQEYLTNDSKVK
-338 NDEDNALEKNIDR
+338 DDEENALERNVKK
-351 TEKENKKRKKKKRK
+351 TEKENKKRKEKEKAEDEE
-365 KDSGKKRQAEEN
+365 DSENIDEESD
-377 LESEEN
+377 ESSEE
-383 NDLEKN
+383 
-389 RDSEENSKEEENN
+389 EEENN

>member
-15 DKNENKEQEIPKK
+15 EKQENKEKANKESEKP
-28 INPLKLLENIN
+28 NPFKWLEGVN
-39 KKYLIFG
+39 KRNLIFG
-46 IIGVILLFLII
+46 LVGLVLII
-57 FKISSK
+57 LVIFMISSK

-68 QNSATTSQID
+68 QNAATTSQID

-124 RGEDHSY
+124 RGEDNAY
-131 KLDVSFEDGVL
+131 RLDVSFEEGVL
-142 KLKSKVTGKQ
+142 KLKNKVEGKE

-174 IKGTISAGDV
+174 IKGTIGAGDV

-192 NFDLKIMSGN
+192 NFDLRIKSGN

-220 INLDKSEISNT
+220 INLNKSELSNT
-231 KLSTVTGDI
+231 KLSTVAGDI
-240 IVKDS
+240 IIKES
-245 KLGNRLDFSTST
+245 KLGNRLDFTTST
-257 GDILIGAKDT
+257 GDILIDAKDT
-267 IDNYNINAVLEVGNF
+267 IDNYNINAYLEVGNF
-282 VLGNISYRNIKD
+282 VLGNISYRNITD

-302 RNNIDLRTKIGDIVF
+302 KNNIDLRTKIGDIVF
-317 NRGEGA
+317 NKGEGA
-323 KIENEEYLTKDSKIK
+323 KVENQEYLTNDSKVK
-338 NDEDNALEKNIDR
+338 DDEENALERNVKK
-351 TEKENKKRKKKKRK
+351 TEKENKKRKEKAEDEE
-365 KDSGKKRQAEEN
+365 DSENIDEESD
-377 LESEEN
+377 ESSEE
-383 NDLEKN
+383 
-389 RDSEENSKEEENN
+389 EEENN